1 MRPRAA
7 TLLPRG
13 AAALRWRAGGSRRA
27 LSTLPDEYSLAASR
41 ARLREADALDAEQSV
56 LDAAPRQP
64 SASNTFTAAKGTF
77 VGHDVLGNPV
87 VLGFPR
93 CADVSAAGGSS
104 ENWREVLAA
113 GAPPG
118 LSPEEE
124 RQWRQEVS
132 ELHSIDLAVSEY
144 RARYAQVEQRHLMHH
159 QRVAAA

>member
-93 CADVSAAGGSS
+93 CADVAANFTYYTPPRVTSKRKAPCGSAPQSHASDSAAAANDGS
-104 ENWREVLAA
+104 RK
-113 GAPPG
+113 
-118 LSPEEE
+118 
-124 RQWRQEVS
+124 Q
-132 ELHSIDLAVSEY
+132 SISSTS
-144 RARYAQVEQRHLMHH
+144 MPST
-159 QRVAAA
+159 